1 MHVLC
6 HLPSGTSRPV
16 LPQNP
21 HQPAQRRRCCGDE
34 YGQPVPTA
42 LGMDL
47 GHTPTHRVLLVCPG
61 LTDTKMIRY
70 PTRGQMASRPASLD
84 SPACNSHPAGGGP
97 TTMTTTGWGALSSTL
112 QGVTVT
118 LNTKCP
124 FPLWEH
130 WCSPALWDTT
140 LGPTSLGPVPQHP
153 PRPPPH
159 IEGPRNRRVPE
170 ISFQRGMGSPTH
182 LHHITLLTVTARL
195 PPSCH
200 LPGSCVAWK

>member
-84 SPACNSHPAGGGP
+84 SPACNSHPAGGSHHNDNHWMGCTLFYPPGCDSHTEHKVSLPSVGTLVLPSSLGHHTRPHIPGASATASPTP
-97 TTMTTTGWGALSSTL
+97 TT
-112 QGVTVT
+112 
-118 LNTKCP
+118 
-124 FPLWEH
+124 
-130 WCSPALWDTT
+130 
-140 LGPTSLGPVPQHP
+140 
-153 PRPPPH
+153 PH
-159 IEGPRNRRVPE
+159 
-170 ISFQRGMGSPTH
+170 RGT
-182 LHHITLLTVTARL
+182 
-195 PPSCH
+195 
-200 LPGSCVAWK
+200 